1 MFVDSEVLLV
11 RRFFVKKHFFLCLA
25 IRPLAAAW
33 FTGNTAAHTKHFFIS
48 MGEQH
53 MSDIN
58 VQEIFAKSQDNSVIG
73 ELADTI
79 SAMEKKPTSLR
90 QISDLLTKAKK
101 DNSSI
106 QFDEADVGRNNGYKV
121 SPSWLY
127 VEPGFNLRDLNIE
140 QAEMFKGMWLRGAR
154 IPAILVKVVILN
166 GVTRLKI
173 IDGHHRFAGLMA
185 AINEG
190 ANIPTVPIEE
200 YTGNSADEIFE
211 MLKSAQGLALKPIER
226 AEGFRRLRG
235 WNLSIED
242 IAAGSGNNVQTVRR
256 SLILVDAEEN
266 VKALVREEKV
276 SADVAINLLVE
287 CKGTERDVYKELLA
301 SLEEAQKA
309 GKTKVTARF
318 VKSKKVSV
326 KPKVIRET
334 FTSLLPA
341 SNQIRSQI
349 ERVKT
354 DDTTDPDAVSIN
366 IPADAARMLLAVLEQ
381 YEASQNAGAA
391 EQEENAEATEQ
402 EESADESAVEEQ

>member
-1 MFVDSEVLLV
+1 
-11 RRFFVKKHFFLCLA
+11 
-25 IRPLAAAW
+25 
-33 FTGNTAAHTKHFFIS
+33 
-48 MGEQH
+48 
-53 MSDIN
+53 MSNIN

-73 ELADTI
+73 DLANTI
-79 SAMEKKPTSLR
+79 AAMEKKPSSLR

-101 DNSSI
+101 ENSSI

-127 VEPGFNLRDLNIE
+127 VESGFNLRDLNIE
-140 QAEMFKGMWLRGAR
+140 QAEMFKSMWMQGAR

-185 AINEG
+185 AIAEG
-190 ANIPTVPIEE
+190 ANIPAVSIEE
-200 YTGNSADEIFE
+200 YTGNSADEVFE

-235 WNLSIED
+235 WNLSVED

-266 VKALVREEKV
+266 VKELVREDKV

-287 CKGTERDVYKELLA
+287 CKGTERNVYEELLA
-301 SLEEAQKA
+301 SLNEAKKA

-318 VKSKKVSV
+318 VKSNKVSV
-326 KPKVIRET
+326 KPKVVRET

-354 DDTTDPDAVSIN
+354 DEVADPDAVSIN

-381 YEASQNAGAA
+381 YEANQKLEQTEPNPEKNTDEGA
-391 EQEENAEATEQ
+391 EKQ
-402 EESADESAVEEQ
+402 

>member
-1 MFVDSEVLLV
+1 
-11 RRFFVKKHFFLCLA
+11 
-25 IRPLAAAW
+25 
-33 FTGNTAAHTKHFFIS
+33 
-48 MGEQH
+48 

-106 QFDEADVGRNNGYKV
+106 QFDEADVGRNNGYRV

-391 EQEENAEATEQ
+391 EQEENADTTELDESTDTTEQ